1 MRVADASP
9 PLILVRTV
17 RQLCTKVQ
25 VILTTLHLTAHFQS
39 DYYLTDVL
47 ILNSG
52 KEYALM
58 ARRPAVPGVDRRQQ
72 ILEAALDVF
81 AEWGFE
87 GATTKEIATRADV
100 THGLIYF
107 YFSSKE
113 ELFAAVCARQAE
125 FVSKQL
131 GRAIE
136 RDADEAPDILLR
148 CAITHF
154 VEAIAAPRTISLLRI
169 MMRTNVHDKPCGVA
183 GEAGRKR
190 MRAFGLQIGEALG
203 QYLDAQMEQGTL
215 RAVDTKLT
223 AQLMASAIVQLVI
236 CRALNDESLERYSL
250 QQLADSISD
259 VFLHGLLAQPTPVR
273 QALPARG
280 ALD

>member
-1 MRVADASP
+1 
-9 PLILVRTV
+9 
-17 RQLCTKVQ
+17 
-25 VILTTLHLTAHFQS
+25 
-39 DYYLTDVL
+39 
-47 ILNSG
+47 
-52 KEYALM
+52 M

-87 GATTKEIATRADV
+87 GATTTEIATRAGV

-125 FVSKQL
+125 FVAKQL
-131 GRAIE
+131 SPAIV
-136 RDADEAPDILLR
+136 RNADAGPDVLLR

-154 VEAIAAPRTISLLRI
+154 IEAIAAPRTISLLRI
-169 MMRTNVHDKPCGVA
+169 VMRTNDHEKPCGVA

-203 QYLDAQMEQGTL
+203 QYLDAQMEQGAL
-215 RAVDTKLT
+215 RGVDTKLT
-223 AQLMASAIVQLVI
+223 AQLMASAIVHLVI

-250 QQLADSISD
+250 QQLADAISD
-259 VFLHGLLAQPTPVR
+259 VFLHGLLVQPIPAR
-273 QALPARG
+273 QALPAG
-280 ALD
+280 DALA